1 MGLSSNEI
9 KNLLIGGIMACIIS
23 ILSIN
28 FRNNLTD
35 FFNIFLLIIILII
48 ISVISKR
55 TDEIN
60 QELDDQKLSQNRLNE
75 KLKIHELLINMKA
88 DIKELQKRI

>member
-1 MGLSSNEI
+1 
-9 KNLLIGGIMACIIS
+9 MACIIS